1 MPAYDDNCYILNSL
15 INVVKNLNFN
25 CQLIIKPHPIIDIKT
40 FFKNFKFFDINY
52 EITNKHIKDLLV
64 DANVVISGLSSVIFE
79 SLCLKIPTIMIDQE
93 NAIRFIPIPEY
104 YKDYYYEDLFYFA
117 DDKKKLEI
125 KLIEFIEKDD
135 KKINQEN
142 TNSQLSNYFERS
154 TQEKVEKFFMNL
166 NYFKNKKIFI
176 TGHTGFKGSW
186 LMAIMHYLGAKIYC
200 VSNEIPTNPS
210 HYKILDLKITK
221 DLRSDITDFDKIYK
235 IISEIQPDFLFHLA
249 AKPIVLDSIMNPY
262 ITFKTNTLGTI
273 NILETIRKLKKAPV
287 SVIITSDKSYK
298 NVEQK
303 KGYKETDILGGDD
316 PYSSS
321 KASAEI
327 AIQSYFNTYLKNKNK
342 LIAVGRA
349 GNVVGGGD
357 WANHRIVVD
366 TVKSWSINK
375 PTILR
380 NPHSTRPWQHVLD
393 PLFGYIALLLS
404 LSQIAR
410 L

>member
-1 MPAYDDNCYILNSL
+1 
-15 INVVKNLNFN
+15 
-25 CQLIIKPHPIIDIKT
+25 
-40 FFKNFKFFDINY
+40 
-52 EITNKHIKDLLV
+52 
-64 DANVVISGLSSVIFE
+64 
-79 SLCLKIPTIMIDQE
+79 
-93 NAIRFIPIPEY
+93 
-104 YKDYYYEDLFYFA
+104 
-117 DDKKKLEI
+117 
-125 KLIEFIEKDD
+125 
-135 KKINQEN
+135 
-142 TNSQLSNYFERS
+142 
-154 TQEKVEKFFMNL
+154 MNL

-349 GNVVGGGD
+349 GNVIGGGD

-393 PLFGYIALLLS
+393 PLFGYIALALKLKSNSKIINGQAYNFGPNLRRSYSVIELVKSMQNYWEDAEFKIMKKKSLIDHESSLLKLNCNKAYDQLGWKS
-404 LSQIAR
+404 KINFKEATKLTAEWYKTFYLDSSKSVKKKTFEQIENYIK
-410 L
+410 LLHEK